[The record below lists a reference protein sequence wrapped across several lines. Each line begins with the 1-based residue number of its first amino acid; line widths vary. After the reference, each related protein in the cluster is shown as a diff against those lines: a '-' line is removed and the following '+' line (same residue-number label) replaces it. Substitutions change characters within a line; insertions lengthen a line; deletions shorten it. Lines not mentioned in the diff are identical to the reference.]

1 MKREM
6 ATTKDGWRG
15 PAAGRRVV
23 AIALVVTAMG
33 IAGAWCP
40 AAAHVDAAACEE
52 QQKRSAGANSGPGGT
67 RARPGPPRV
76 PLVHSYSNFI
86 SFRGIDSFDPE
97 DYPVRE
103 YEAMEAYLAAEREAG
118 RLPEEYGLVNFL
130 TFGEADSLLDSVI
143 SANSLADAVLDV
155 QLGVPLVWREA
166 KDSYVVSSWLNLAD
180 IHVVKTGVRE
190 SDGAHLLTVI
200 DTGMEPLVRPNLPKR
215 SV

>member
-1 MKREM
+1 M
-6 ATTKDGWRG
+6 ASTAKDKG
-15 PAAGRRVV
+15 PAAAAAGRLRRAV
-23 AIALVVTAMG
+23 ATIALVGT
-33 IAGAWCP
+33 I
-40 AAAHVDAAACEE
+40 AAAAAASASAADVDAAACEE
-52 QQKRSAGANSGPGGT
+52 QQKRSKGLGGT

-86 SFRGIDSFDPE
+86 SFRAIDSFDPE

-200 DTGMEPLVRPNLPKR
+200 DTGMEPLVRLPI
-215 SV
+215 